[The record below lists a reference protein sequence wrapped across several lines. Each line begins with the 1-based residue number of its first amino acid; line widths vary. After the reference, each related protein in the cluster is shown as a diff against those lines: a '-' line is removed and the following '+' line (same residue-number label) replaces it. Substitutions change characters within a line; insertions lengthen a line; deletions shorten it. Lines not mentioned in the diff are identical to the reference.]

1 MCISDIN
8 VQCPRLLEETPSTE
22 DVGRRATQH
31 CSGVVP
37 GENSNFE
44 SCVMKNKPSG
54 ALRGVPARSI
64 NYLARLL
71 RHLQFALI
79 VPNYRSMKVP
89 KTC

>member
-1 MCISDIN
+1 MNQHSVLNMSIEFHRRVRSAVCAMCISDIN

-44 SCVMKNKPSG
+44 SCVMRKTSHRG
-54 ALRGVPARSI
+54 LYAVCLRD
-64 NYLARLL
+64 
-71 RHLQFALI
+71 Q
-79 VPNYRSMKVP
+79 
-89 KTC
+89 